1 MPDLRVKTELLR
13 ATADSLSALR
23 GELGNLERRLDHH
36 RSSWGSDDV
45 ADALDE
51 FGGNWDDNRRRI
63 SDSMTF
69 LQRMAQS
76 TAEEFER
83 LEAELTGSFD
93 R

>member
-1 MPDLRVKTELLR
+1 
-13 ATADSLSALR
+13 
-23 GELGNLERRLDHH
+23 
-36 RSSWGSDDV
+36 V

-63 SDSMTF
+63 SDSMTS
-69 LQRMAQS
+69 LQRMAES

-83 LEAELTGSFD
+83 LEAELTSSFD